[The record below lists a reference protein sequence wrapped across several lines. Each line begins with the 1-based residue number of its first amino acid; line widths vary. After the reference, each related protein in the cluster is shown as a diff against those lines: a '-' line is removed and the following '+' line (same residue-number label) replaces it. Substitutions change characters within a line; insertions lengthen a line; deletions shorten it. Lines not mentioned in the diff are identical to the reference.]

1 MLAIFKREF
10 KSYFAT
16 PVGYLILAFNTFFLN
31 VFFIFIYQ
39 DGSAAIEDVISSIYL
54 IEIFVMPVITMR
66 LFSDDRKQ
74 KVDQV
79 LFTAPVRISSIV
91 LGKFF
96 AALALFALSLSSTI
110 FFEITIL
117 SHVSA
122 NILIYLY
129 ALLGSLLLGAAL
141 ISIGMFISSLTEN
154 VAVAGILTFVV
165 DFVVVFA
172 STLAVI
178 INNDIVTE
186 ILSKIAFVDVSAI
199 FSVQVFS
206 IPDIVY
212 FLSIIAAFLFLS
224 VRSIDRKR
232 WS

>member
-16 PVGYLILAFNTFFLN
+16 PVGYIILAVNTFFLSLSF
-31 VFFIFIYQ
+31 VYIYQ
-39 DGSAAIEDVISSIYL
+39 YGSSMIQDVISSIYL
-54 IEIFVMPVITMR
+54 IDVFIMPIITMR

-79 LFTAPVRISSIV
+79 LFTAPVKISAIV
-91 LGKFF
+91 MGKFF
-96 AALALFALSLSSTI
+96 AAFALFALSLSSTV
-110 FFEITIL
+110 FFEAVIL
-117 SHVSA
+117 THVTVSVL
-122 NILIYLY
+122 NYLY
-129 ALLGSLLLGAAL
+129 ALLGCLLLGAAL
-141 ISIGMFISSLTEN
+141 ISIGMFISSLTES
-154 VAVAGILTFVV
+154 VVVAGIF
-165 DFVVVFA
+165 
-172 STLAVI
+172 TLI
-178 INNDIVTE
+178 IDIVV
-186 ILSKIAFVDVSAI
+186 IFANSFSAIFNIDAISAVLSKIAFVDVANR
-199 FSVQVFS
+199 FTVQVFS